1 MAGKFQ
7 FELVSPEKT
16 VFSGPVEEVNLP
28 GSEGYFSVLAG
39 HMPLMTRLLP
49 GSVRIRGGG
58 EGAAQFI
65 IFGGLVEVKTDKT
78 VLMAESVVPLARLDR
93 QDIERRITHARNV
106 LKDVR
111 TEDSRSR
118 LEEFIY
124 HMSALKSG
132 DRIG

>member
-7 FELVSPEKT
+7 FDLISPEKI
-16 VFSGPVEEVNLP
+16 VFSAEVEEVNIP

-39 HMPLMTRLLP
+39 HMPLMTRAVP
-49 GSVRIRGGG
+49 GSVHIRKSAG
-58 EGAAQFI
+58 EAVQFI
-65 IFGGLVEVKTDKT
+65 IFGGLIEVKTDKT
-78 VLMAESVVPLARLDR
+78 SLLAESAVPLARLDK
-93 QDIERRITHARNV
+93 QDIERRIAHARNL

-124 HMSALKSG
+124 HMSAIKSAE
-132 DRIG
+132 IGG